1 MPEHIYTILHLS
13 ANDFNDKLQEYEVV
27 LEKILYDF
35 QKPSAEGI
43 DKLLSLKYIP

>member
-1 MPEHIYTILHLS
+1 MYEYIYTMIQLS
-13 ANDFNDKLQEYEVV
+13 ANDFNNKLQEYEVV

-43 DKLLSLKYIP
+43 DKLLSLK